1 MHRIAPYRTLLPRMN
16 LFRRPD
22 YRSDATQF
30 IDQLKA
36 QRPQLEA
43 KQREG
48 RSLLWE
54 KSIDRSLASELKAGQ
69 IAQKPYVYQTSP
81 KEQAGD

>member
-1 MHRIAPYRTLLPRMN
+1 MRHTATDKLPAMN

-22 YRSDATQF
+22 YKSDATRF
-30 IDQLKA
+30 IDQLKS

-43 KQREG
+43 RQREG

-54 KSIDRSLASELKAGQ
+54 KNIDRSLAQELRAGQ
-69 IAQKPYVYQTSP
+69 VAQKPYVYQTAP
-81 KEQAGD
+81 GDTAKD